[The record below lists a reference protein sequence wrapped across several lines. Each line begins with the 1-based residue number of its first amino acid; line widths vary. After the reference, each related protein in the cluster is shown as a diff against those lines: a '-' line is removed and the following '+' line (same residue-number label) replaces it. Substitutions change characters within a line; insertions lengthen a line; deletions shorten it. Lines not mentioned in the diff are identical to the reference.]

1 VLIAVGTTK
10 AIECSRLRWTEHVSC
25 VEEDKRILAR
35 PRHRRKD
42 DVRIDLIEW
51 GEWIGLI

>member
-1 VLIAVGTTK
+1 
-10 AIECSRLRWTEHVSC
+10 

-35 PRHRRKD
+35 PRHRWKE

-51 GEWIGLI
+51 GAWIGLI